1 MYASQQAA
9 LAELREK
16 VRRLQAGCRPAMG
29 LCPTGLPP
37 LDRALGGGLA
47 AASLHE
53 FLAPG
58 GQAPIRTLALR
69 MAMRGLTAGD
79 PHGQRLRADRWLMY
93 LDTLGDFYP
102 PAAARLGLPLERLL
116 VIRVRRLTD
125 ALWTCEQALRCPAVG
140 VVIATVRAIDPYA
153 SRRLQLA
160 AETGGGLGILL
171 RHEEA
176 RDITFAASR
185 VRFTPRPSPAG
196 FWRTQ
201 VEVLKLREGRPGGPF
216 VLELA
221 HDGCPCQAPV
231 ALPEQSARAT
241 SAAV

>member
-1 MYASQQAA
+1 MHASQEAA
-9 LAELREK
+9 LTELREK
-16 VRRLQAGCRPAMG
+16 VRLLQAARRPAAG

-47 AASLHE
+47 TASLHE

-69 MAMRGLTAGD
+69 AAMRMLTAGD
-79 PHGQRLRADRWLMY
+79 LHGRRFRADRWLMY

-116 VIRVRRLTD
+116 VIRVRRLMD

-140 VVIATVRAIDPYA
+140 VVIATMRAIDPYA

-160 AETGGGLGILL
+160 AEAGGGLGILL

-185 VRFTPRPSPAG
+185 LRFTPRPSPAG

-201 VEVLKLREGRPGGPF
+201 VEVLKLREGRPGDPF

-221 HDGCPCQAPV
+221 HDGRPRRTAADPSSV
-231 ALPEQSARAT
+231 PARTT
-241 SAAV
+241 SAV

>member
-1 MYASQQAA
+1 MCASQQAT

-16 VRRLQAGCRPAMG
+16 VRRLQAARRPASG
-29 LCPTGLPP
+29 SCLTGLPL

-47 AASLHE
+47 TASLHE
-53 FLAPG
+53 FLAPC

-69 MAMRGLTAGD
+69 AAMQALAGSD
-79 PHGQRLRADRWLMY
+79 PHGWRFRPDRWLMY

-116 VIRVRRLTD
+116 VIRVRRPVD

-160 AETGGGLGILL
+160 AEAGGGLGILL

-176 RDITFAASR
+176 REITFAASR
-185 VRFTPRPSPAG
+185 LRFTPQPSPAG

-201 VEVLKLREGRPGGPF
+201 VEVLKLREGRPGGLF
-216 VLELA
+216 VLELE
-221 HDGCPCQAPV
+221 HDGRPHQAAAEPSSV
-231 ALPEQSARAT
+231 PARAT
-241 SAAV
+241 SAV